1 MSKLDE
7 ILDALMKSKED
18 IIDKNATDK
27 DKDEL
32 ITALRERIKSEVIQE
47 IKLEYKDEIVAEANN
62 EIQKCINKEKIKQLK
77 SLMWNGF
84 IVAFLVGLAINQI
97 TEIITSLKDLVP
109 INVNIVTLIVS
120 VVLIVII
127 VLMYLYQFIKDAIET
142 WNVIKK

>member
-62 EIQKCINKEKIKQLK
+62 EIQKCINKEKVQ
-77 SLMWNGF
+77 
-84 IVAFLVGLAINQI
+84 
-97 TEIITSLKDLVP
+97 
-109 INVNIVTLIVS
+109 NI
-120 VVLIVII
+120 
-127 VLMYLYQFIKDAIET
+127 
-142 WNVIKK
+142 